1 MATAAKKKPIGRKP
15 TFGQQPEDD
24 ELQKTEKTIVEGD
37 PLGVNR
43 RLYLQLGKLID
54 DMEAADRDERMTMPQ
69 RIQALIAVARVQK
82 MFVDLRKG
90 EFSAGGGSAINR
102 YAAAFQTPHAVGGRD
117 EDGRPRVIVQFD
129 RGPDPDEFDDDRD
142 D

>member
-1 MATAAKKKPIGRKP
+1 MATATTQRKP
-15 TFGQQPEDD
+15 TAGRKQASDD
-24 ELQKTEKTIVEGD
+24 PLLPKTDQTIVEGD
-37 PLGVNR
+37 PLGVNK

>member
-1 MATAAKKKPIGRKP
+1 MATTATQRKP
-15 TFGQQPEDD
+15 TSGRKAIVKDD
-24 ELQKTEKTIVEGD
+24 EPPKAVQTVVEGD

-43 RLYLQLGKLID
+43 RLYLQLAKLID

-102 YAAAFQTPHAVGGRD
+102 YAAAFQTANATGGGD

-129 RGPDPDEFDDDRD
+129 RGPDPDSDSDDDFD
-142 D
+142 A